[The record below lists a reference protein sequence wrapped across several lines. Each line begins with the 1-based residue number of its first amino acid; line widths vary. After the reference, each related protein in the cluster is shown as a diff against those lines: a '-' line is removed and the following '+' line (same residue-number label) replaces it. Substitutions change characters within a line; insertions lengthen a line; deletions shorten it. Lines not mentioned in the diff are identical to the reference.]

1 MAKSGES
8 TVIIKSLRAV
18 PWGSLP
24 PSALVDFVLLCACN
38 KPAIR
43 LIIKSRSAIGAIAS
57 WCSSAGFDFASD
69 LESYVCVAREK
80 EDAKRILEIDERPD
94 SHEFILG
101 RALGYPECCCG
112 RIQAVGESNIDLYAE
127 EVAAWQFAGQ
137 YARINPSGY
146 RNGCSLISH
155 LPCHPACDA
164 SLMIANLARSFV
176 SEHKREPLLSKLSNS
191 FLVAAEDGIS
201 PTSFEL

>member
-1 MAKSGES
+1 
-8 TVIIKSLRAV
+8 
-18 PWGSLP
+18 
-24 PSALVDFVLLCACN
+24 VDFVLLFTCN

-43 LIIKSRSAIGAIAS
+43 LIIKSRNAIGAIAS
-57 WCSSAGFDFASD
+57 WCSSAGFDFATD
-69 LESYVCVAREK
+69 LESYVCVARGK
-80 EDAKRILEIDERPD
+80 GDAVRILEIDERPD

-112 RIQAVGESNIDLYAE
+112 RIAAVGESNIDRYAE
-127 EVAAWQFAGQ
+127 EVAAWQFTGQ

-146 RNGCSLISH
+146 RSGCSLISH

-164 SLMIANLARSFV
+164 SLVIASLARSFV
-176 SEHKREPLLSKLSNS
+176 LEHKREPLLSKLCNS
-191 FLVAAEDGIS
+191 SLVAAGDDIS